1 MKAWLV
7 GGQGMLGRAVRRR
20 LVEHGLPHVVTD
32 TDVDITDATAVD
44 GFADDVRATHIINC
58 AAYTDVDG
66 SEAAAPL
73 AHRVNGEGP
82 GNLARAAVRLRA
94 VAVHVS
100 TDYVFD
106 GTGQTPYTEE
116 SPCRPLGVYGA
127 SKRAGEVAFLGAFD
141 GSPTPAAGLVVRTSW
156 LFGRGGKNFVA
167 TMLRLFAS
175 KAEVGVVADQHGRP
189 TYCDDL
195 AAALLMVAGLA
206 PRGSTRPA
214 RPAPGGIY
222 HFANTGAVSWY
233 EFASRIHAI
242 AIARG
247 FPLVCER
254 VKGITTADYP
264 TPARRPAYSVLST
277 AKIAQFFGADPRPW
291 EQGLAEYL
299 EAEKIS

>member
-1 MKAWLV
+1 V
-7 GGQGMLGRAVRRR
+7 GGQGMLGRAVRRQ

-32 TDVDITDATAVD
+32 TDVDITDGTAVD

-82 GNLARAAVRLRA
+82 GHLARAAVRLRA

-106 GTGQTPYTEE
+106 GAGSAPYTEE
-116 SPCRPLGVYGA
+116 SPCRPLGAYGE
-127 SKRAGEVAFLGAFD
+127 SKRAGEVAFLGAFE
-141 GSPTPAAGLVVRTSW
+141 GAPTPAAGQVVRTSW
-156 LFGRGGKNFVA
+156 LFGRGGKNFVG

-175 KAEVGVVADQHGRP
+175 KSEVGVVADQVGRP
-189 TYCDDL
+189 TSCDDL
-195 AAALLMVAGLA
+195 ASALLMVVGLI
-206 PRGSTRPA
+206 PRSSTRPA
-214 RPAPGGIY
+214 RAAPSGVY

-233 EFASRIHAI
+233 EFASRIHAM

-254 VKGITTADYP
+254 VRGITTADYP

-277 AKIAQFFGADPRPW
+277 AKIARFLGAEPRPW
-291 EQGLAEYL
+291 EQALAEYL
-299 EAEKIS
+299 EAERAS